1 MMSVTATNSEAPR
14 TRESDE
20 LIEHIIEEAQPL
32 FQAQRRVIAK
42 VWQDRS
48 VSKLNLHVLILL
60 DANGPQSMSQLATL
74 ADVALPNLSGII
86 ERMVERGLVKRAGDE
101 TDRRV
106 VVIHSTA
113 KGRSY
118 VEQLESVRREGLR
131 EILRDLD
138 ASELQVCLKAMQL
151 MGREAERSTPER
163 RPTQSDPTTTT
174 PPRREGR

>member
-1 MMSVTATNSEAPR
+1 MTVTNPDRQRAVK
-14 TRESDE
+14 SDE
-20 LIEHIIEEAQPL
+20 LIERIIDEAQPL
-32 FQAQRRVIAK
+32 FMAQRRVIAK

-74 ADVALPNLSGII
+74 ADVALPNLTGII
-86 ERMVERGLVKRAGDE
+86 DRMVERGLVERARDD

-131 EILRDLD
+131 EILRHLD
-138 ASELQVCLKAMQL
+138 PSEQQVCLKALQL
-151 MGREAERSTPER
+151 MGREAERSKPDSR
-163 RPTQSDPTTTT
+163 SGQPDRATT
-174 PPRREGR
+174 PPRREGDS